1 MLGVKRWD
9 NTFLDAMRQ
18 VGDPLADAVV
28 TEVVN
33 SHGVGRVNEMMRS
46 LVRNDDLVPAD
57 MPAVVRDYLLETER
71 LPDWADRDLIAQ
83 GERFFD
89 YNWPIVVTLL
99 FCASLPSAYAA
110 DKGAQV
116 LYLTHRLTQQV
127 HRRIFETA
135 QFILD
140 VMAPGGLS
148 GEGRGIRSAQ
158 KVRLLHTAIR
168 HFVEHVPEWRDQ
180 WDPAWGVPINQ
191 EDLAGTMMTFSL
203 QVLVGMKR
211 FRMPTTAADEEAYL
225 HAWKVVGHIIGIHDE
240 LMPANVDEAYELA
253 TTIFNR
259 QRKPSQAG
267 LDLTSALLAF
277 MDGQIHSRLFRGFP
291 ATIMRNS
298 IDADVADMLQVP
310 AADWTTLLFRL
321 EEVVLRALA
330 RFELSQRQHS
340 RLLQRFSYDLV
351 QELVKIERGG
361 DRSLFRIPPTLR
373 API

>member
-1 MLGVKRWD
+1 MVQVKRWD
-9 NTFLDAMRQ
+9 DAFLDAMRQ

-33 SHGVGRVNEMMRS
+33 SHGISRVNEMMRS
-46 LVRNDDLVPAD
+46 LVRNDDVIAEE

-89 YNWPIVVTLL
+89 LNWPIIITLL

-116 LYLTHRLTQQV
+116 LHLTHRLTQQV

-148 GEGRGIRSAQ
+148 GAGRGIRSAQ

-168 HFVEHVPEWRDQ
+168 HFVEHVPEWREQ

-211 FRMPTTAADEEAYL
+211 FRMPMSPADEEAYL
-225 HAWKVVGHIIGIHDE
+225 HAWKVIGHIIGIGDE

-259 QRKPSQAG
+259 QRGPSQAG
-267 LDLTSALLAF
+267 IELTGALLAF
-277 MDGQIHSRLFRGFP
+277 MQQQVRGRLFRGFP
-291 ATIMRNS
+291 ATIIRNS

-310 AADWTTLLFRL
+310 AADWTALLFRL
-321 EEVVLRALA
+321 EEAALRALA

-340 RLLQRFSYDLV
+340 RLLQHFSYGLV
-351 QELVKIERGG
+351 QELVKVERGG
-361 DRSLFRIPPTLR
+361 NRSLFRIPPTLR